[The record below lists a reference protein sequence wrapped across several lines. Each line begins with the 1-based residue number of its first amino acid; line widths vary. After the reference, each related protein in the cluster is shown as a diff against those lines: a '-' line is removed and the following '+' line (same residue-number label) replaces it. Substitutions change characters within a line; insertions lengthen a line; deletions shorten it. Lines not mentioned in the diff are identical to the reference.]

1 MNTLVQLLIAFSKR
15 GMGEMKNMEP
25 AKMVKLRLIF
35 LAPSRGLIGY
45 STEFMTM
52 TRGYGI
58 MSHTFEK
65 YAPVIKNW
73 NPVVKRVLL
82 YIHECW

>member
-1 MNTLVQLLIAFSKR
+1 MNTLVPVIDSLSKR

-25 AKMVKLRLIF
+25 AKMVKFVLSS

-65 YAPVIKNW
+65 YAPVIKNLESW
-73 NPVVKRVLL
+73 SSKG
-82 YIHECW
+82 YSSIHECW